1 MSNDALKDVVA
12 AIIESADEVK
22 QNASQDL
29 MDFGQL
35 LAYAEA
41 LCIIQDACD
50 PDVLKKI
57 GLDFDVDGRYL
68 ITSPSQ
74 TK

>member
-1 MSNDALKDVVA
+1 MSNDTLKDVVA
-12 AIIESADEVK
+12 AIMESADEVK
-22 QNASQDL
+22 QNASQDP

-50 PDVLKKI
+50 PDVMKKI

-68 ITSPSQ
+68 ITPPNQ
-74 TK
+74 AT

>member
-12 AIIESADEVK
+12 AIIESADVVK

-68 ITSPSQ
+68 IAPPSQ
-74 TK
+74 TT